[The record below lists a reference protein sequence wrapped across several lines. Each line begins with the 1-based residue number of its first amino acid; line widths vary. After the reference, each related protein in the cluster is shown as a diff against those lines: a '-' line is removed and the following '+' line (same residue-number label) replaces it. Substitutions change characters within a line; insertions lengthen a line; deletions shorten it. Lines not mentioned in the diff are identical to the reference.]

1 MLKVMR
7 ALTSKNFCEKL
18 TPITFVLIEKLLELQ
33 EADTEIF
40 VIDALKDLI
49 IIDLISTTA
58 LVIGITSGS

>member
-7 ALTSKNFCEKL
+7 ASTSKNFCEKL

>member
-1 MLKVMR
+1 MR